1 MVKFMLRGIKVM
13 KDKIDDY
20 LKYNYII
27 DDMYY
32 AKLEKKN
39 RFVLLYVEFKNVND
53 YQLFL
58 GKIHTNICAKSVI
71 DQKEIFLLNCEY
83 YGCVCSA
90 SYYKLIYRVD
100 YISEYKL
107 YDLDE
112 QTINNVSV
120 SFDDVNWF
128 IGNHNNAVIDF
139 DNNTL
144 TLDSYS
150 KKIELSEFTLNI
162 CKLCDFRESN
172 NEIVINKD
180 IKFYFYFSHKKSF
193 NEIKKC
199 IYAFRNLLMLIG
211 KRHINV
217 NSLIIWSNNQRFEI
231 CDCFDEYNFHPI
243 NERLKEYLDHLSIT
257 LESISNFEIIVNNYY
272 SEYKNLLTIID
283 SYFNSVKYSMAPKV
297 KFINATTMIED
308 YSNIYFK
315 QESKEMQ
322 NEYDESYKNKFVL
335 KVMNVLTSKNY
346 VDKSKEH
353 MIVNDLNRI
362 VYRSKEVSF
371 QSKLKII
378 IKKVNTVFN
387 FDEDEIEIIVDNIK
401 TARRVCVHAGIFP
414 SDLDCKCFSNY
425 AYFIEDLILLNIYD
439 LIGLN
444 NNTCFLDFY
453 YKKSDLLNHVNYE

>member
-1 MVKFMLRGIKVM
+1 
-13 KDKIDDY
+13 
-20 LKYNYII
+20 
-27 DDMYY
+27 
-32 AKLEKKN
+32 
-39 RFVLLYVEFKNVND
+39 
-53 YQLFL
+53 
-58 GKIHTNICAKSVI
+58 
-71 DQKEIFLLNCEY
+71 
-83 YGCVCSA
+83 
-90 SYYKLIYRVD
+90 
-100 YISEYKL
+100 
-107 YDLDE
+107 
-112 QTINNVSV
+112 
-120 SFDDVNWF
+120 
-128 IGNHNNAVIDF
+128 
-139 DNNTL
+139 
-144 TLDSYS
+144 
-150 KKIELSEFTLNI
+150 
-162 CKLCDFRESN
+162 
-172 NEIVINKD
+172 
-180 IKFYFYFSHKKSF
+180 
-193 NEIKKC
+193 
-199 IYAFRNLLMLIG
+199 MLIG